1 MFPFRVT
8 GVILMALAFSAPA
21 SSAHHSF
28 AMFDQE
34 KTLTLEGTVKEF
46 QWTNPHTWLQLV
58 VKDPVTGREQEWG
71 LEAQSV
77 AIQTRMGWTRHSLSP
92 GDHVVVQIHPVNGG
106 LAGGSLLSATVN
118 GKLIGNPPA
127 P

>member
-1 MFPFRVT
+1 MTPIRAAT
-8 GVILMALAFSAPA
+8 LLTLALWASPA
-21 SSAHHSF
+21 LAHHSF
-28 AMFDQE
+28 AMFDQD

-46 QWTNPHTWLQLV
+46 QWTNPHTWLQLL
-58 VKDPVTGREQEWG
+58 VKDPVTGKEQEWG

-77 AIQTRMGWTRHSLSP
+77 AIQTRMGWTRHSLQP
-92 GDHVVVQIHPVNGG
+92 GDHVVVQIHPVHGG

-118 GKLIGNPPA
+118 GKPVGNPPA